1 MKLERLEKYAE
12 LIVKCGLNGQEII
25 IRCGL
30 DQPEFVAMVV
40 EECYRCG
47 AERVKV
53 EWSYMP
59 VSKIH
64 LNYKSLETLSE
75 VTDIEK
81 AEWERKVDKLSCL
94 LWLDSD
100 DPDGLNG
107 TDSEK
112 ISKANMARY
121 PIIKPYRDKL
131 DNRYQWCI
139 AAVPGKEWAIKIYPE
154 LTAEQAVEKLWED
167 ILYCSRVDE
176 DPIAAWD
183 KHNENLAKR
192 CKFLND
198 YKFETL
204 EYKSSTGT
212 DFRVGLNTKGLFLG
226 GGERTLGSNI
236 YFNANIPS
244 EEVFTSPMRGIADGK
259 VVATKPL
266 SYQGKLI
273 ENFWLRFEKG
283 KVVELFAERNQDL
296 LEKMVSMD
304 EGASYLGECALI
316 AYDSPINNT
325 GVLFYN
331 TLFDENASCHLAL
344 GRGFNNCLENYENYS
359 VEECEKLGVNSSMI
373 HVDFMIGSKD
383 MSIVGITKDGKR
395 IQIFKDGNWAI

>member
-12 LIVKCGLNGQEII
+12 LIVKCGLNVQKGQEII

-81 AEWERKVDKLSCL
+81 EEWERKVDKLSCL

-154 LTAEQAVEKLWED
+154 RL
-167 ILYCSRVDE
+167 VDK
-176 DPIAAWD
+176 IIGFV
-183 KHNENLAKR
+183 NRFFNR
-192 CKFLND
+192 
-198 YKFETL
+198 
-204 EYKSSTGT
+204 KS
-212 DFRVGLNTKGLFLG
+212 
-226 GGERTLGSNI
+226 
-236 YFNANIPS
+236 
-244 EEVFTSPMRGIADGK
+244 
-259 VVATKPL
+259 
-266 SYQGKLI
+266 
-273 ENFWLRFEKG
+273 
-283 KVVELFAERNQDL
+283 
-296 LEKMVSMD
+296 
-304 EGASYLGECALI
+304 
-316 AYDSPINNT
+316 
-325 GVLFYN
+325 
-331 TLFDENASCHLAL
+331 
-344 GRGFNNCLENYENYS
+344 
-359 VEECEKLGVNSSMI
+359 
-373 HVDFMIGSKD
+373 
-383 MSIVGITKDGKR
+383 
-395 IQIFKDGNWAI
+395 